1 MSGPDFETLLRSPL
15 DDESEPNGRGSAL
28 LGLVGGGVAIVGLSF
43 VLGLWSTPGETPPTA
58 LVAETAAS
66 ATDAPIEAANSYPDG
81 FSDVGGSVAMKPVA
95 VLTRD
100 AGFIVSFATTTGRE
114 TDPETTPNL
123 LGGRW
128 QLEDANGSVTGT
140 TRLVYDRMHT
150 GVIGAEFPVSPD
162 EGDVIRM
169 KERWDPDERTTSL
182 EIPFTGTPFSTTGTA
197 EVDPGE
203 GITLRLDRLELG
215 RHLGRIVWTLSGP
228 DDPKGVVDFDVEL
241 IDQEGETIGGY
252 RSSPSPRDP
261 TPAAGVTDLFWD
273 QGFDV
278 HPDEGNVVRI
288 TATVRLVSPESID
301 IVYAVD
307 SLPTE

>member
-1 MSGPDFETLLRSPL
+1 MNSPDFETLLRSPL
-15 DDESEPNGRGSAL
+15 DDESEPNGWGSVL
-28 LGLVGGGVAIVGLSF
+28 LGLVGGGVAIVGLSLL
-43 VLGLWSTPGETPPTA
+43 LGLWSTPGETPPMA
-58 LVAETAAS
+58 LVADTAVS
-66 ATDAPIEAANSYPDG
+66 AADAPIEAANSYPDG
-81 FSDVGGSVAMKPVA
+81 FLDVGGSVAMKPVA

-114 TDPETTPNL
+114 TDPETTPIL

-150 GVIGAEFPVSPD
+150 GVIGVEFPVSPD

-169 KERWDPDERTTSL
+169 TERWDPSEQTASL
-182 EIPFTGTPFSTTGTA
+182 ETPFTGTPFSTAGVA
-197 EVDPGE
+197 QLDLGE
-203 GITLRLDRLELG
+203 GVTLRLDRLDLG
-215 RHLGRIVWTLSGP
+215 RHLGRIVWRLSGP
-228 DDPKGVVDFDVEL
+228 DDPTGVVEFEVEL
-241 IDQEGETIGGY
+241 IDQEGETVGDY
-252 RSSPSPRDP
+252 RSMPSPRDP
-261 TPAAGVTDLFWD
+261 TPAAGVTDLFWE

-288 TATVRLVSPESID
+288 TATVRLVSPESVD

>member
-15 DDESEPNGRGSAL
+15 DDESAPNGWGSAL

-43 VLGLWSTPGETPPTA
+43 VLGLWSTPGETSPMA
-58 LVAETAAS
+58 LVADTAAS
-66 ATDAPIEAANSYPDG
+66 ATDASIEAANSYLEG

-100 AGFIVSFATTTGRE
+100 AGFVVSFATTTGRE

-128 QLEDANGSVTGT
+128 QLENADGSVTGT

-150 GVIGAEFPVSPD
+150 GVIGVEFPVSPD

-169 KERWDPDERTTSL
+169 AERWDADERTASL
-182 EIPFTGTPFSTTGTA
+182 EIPFTGTPFSTTGSV
-197 EVDPGE
+197 ELDLGE
-203 GITLRLDRLELG
+203 GTTLRLDRLDLG

-228 DDPKGVVDFDVEL
+228 DDPTGVVEFEVEL
-241 IDQEGETIGGY
+241 IDQEGETVGDY
-252 RSSPSPRDP
+252 RSMPSPRDP
-261 TPAAGVTDLFWD
+261 TLAAGVADLFWG
-273 QGFDV
+273 QGFNV

-288 TATVRLVSPESID
+288 TATVQLVSPEPVD

-307 SLPTE
+307 SIPSR